1 MALAEEMRFGFGR
14 NWAEFVDT
22 RLNDGVIEDSRRHMA
37 GLLRLDDLR
46 GKVFLDIGCGSGIHS
61 LAALRLGAEHVISF
75 DYDPDSVATTK
86 RVRSFAGDPAN
97 WEVVQGSV
105 LDAGYMASLPKA
117 DIVYS
122 WGVLHH
128 TGDMRRAIRCAADR
142 VAPGGMLIIALYR
155 RTPLCGLWR
164 IEKRLYVAAP
174 QPVRRVIEALYAA
187 AFRAAMALRGRS
199 FRAYVEGYVTNRG
212 MNWMTDVRDW
222 LGGYPYE
229 SISEADMLA
238 FAAELGLTPVRRF
251 CHRPGIGLFGTGCD
265 EYVFARPG

>member
-1 MALAEEMRFGFGR
+1 VTAGTGVGVQFEFGR
-14 NWAEFVDT
+14 NWADFAEHLSPAAVEQAVT
-22 RLNDGVIEDSRRHMA
+22 GLQRLVPDGALA
-37 GLLRLDDLR
+37 G
-46 GKVFLDIGCGSGIHS
+46 KEVLDIGCGSGLHAV
-61 LAALRLGAEHVISF
+61 AALRLGAARVTAI
-75 DYDPDSVATTK
+75 DLDPDSVATAQ
-86 RVRSFAGDPAN
+86 RVLGRYAPGAAWSVSQRSVFAIED
-97 WEVVQGSV
+97 
-105 LDAGYMASLPKA
+105 LPRFPV
-117 DIVYS
+117 VYS

-142 VAPGGMLIIALYR
+142 VAPGGLLIIALYR

-174 QPVRRVIEALYAA
+174 KPVRRLIEAAYTT

-199 FRAYVEGYVTNRG
+199 FRAYVDGYVANRG

-265 EYVFARPG
+265 EYVFARPA